1 MQFNKTYL
9 KEIGASIELSTFAPE
24 GKTAAPALPPE
35 TRVEEWH
42 AMLHV
47 EPRGEAFTSQLRRIR
62 QAEAHLLDS
71 EEMAG
76 AKPVFKRYFLSDATN
91 QRPLMGEDDACTVSY
106 IQQPPLDGS
115 KLALWLYLQRGTE
128 VIPAADSL
136 RSTVVRHNGYEHLWT
151 MGMTTS
157 EGSSYGQT
165 EALLTDYAK
174 LLEEHQMTL
183 EDNCIRTWF
192 FVRDV
197 DTQYKGLVV
206 ARWENFTL
214 HGLTPETHYIAST
227 GIGGNPS
234 DPKALIQLGCYALK
248 GFKPE
253 QQRYL
258 YAATHLNRTSEYGV
272 TFERGTLLQ
281 FGDRNHALISG
292 TASINNKGE
301 VVHVGDVE
309 KQTLRMWENVETLL
323 AEAGMT
329 MDDAAQ
335 LIVYLRDTADYETV
349 SRLFR
354 EKYPSVPTVFTLAP
368 VCRPAWLIEMEC
380 IAIREA
386 KNDGYR
392 DF

>member
-1 MQFNKTYL
+1 MQFKKNYL
-9 KEIGASIELSTFAPE
+9 EKLGATIELTAFAPE
-24 GKTAAPALPPE
+24 KKTAE
-35 TRVEEWH
+35 YH
-42 AMLHV
+42 AILHV
-47 EPRGEAFTSQLRRIR
+47 ESRGEAFLEQFRRIC
-62 QAEAHLLDS
+62 QAETQLLES
-71 EEMAG
+71 EDIKG

-91 QRPLMGEDDACTVSY
+91 QRPLMGQDDTCTVSY

-115 KLALWLYLQRGTE
+115 KIALWLYLQRGTD
-128 VIPAADSL
+128 ITPNADEKQ
-136 RSTVVRHNGYEHLWT
+136 STIVRHNGYEHLWT

-157 EGSSYGQT
+157 EGSSYGQS
-165 EALLTDYAK
+165 EHLLVDYAK
-174 LLEEHQMTL
+174 LLESYDMTL

-227 GIGGNPS
+227 GIGGNPP
-234 DPKALIQLGCYALK
+234 DPKAIIQLGCYALK

-258 YAATHLNRTSEYGV
+258 YAASHLNRTSEYGV

-281 FGDRNHALISG
+281 FGDRNHAIISG

-301 VVHVGDVE
+301 VEHVGNIE
-309 KQTLRMWENVETLL
+309 LQTKRMWENVEKLL
-323 AEAGMT
+323 EEAGMT
-329 MDDAAQ
+329 MNNAAQ
-335 LIVYLRDTADYETV
+335 LIVYLRDGSDFETV
-349 SRLFR
+349 KEMFR
-354 EKYPSVPTVFTLAP
+354 KKYPHIPTVFTLAP
-368 VCRPAWLIEMEC
+368 VCRPSWLIEMEC
-380 IAIREA
+380 MAIQAAE
-386 KNDGYR
+386 NDCFN